1 MFDYSNKQLAQLPNS
16 FNAQKKIR
24 KLKVYFAKTVGVLNT
39 LEGDVHYQ
47 INDAILT
54 GTQGEQWPVQYQK
67 FINSY
72 QAIAPTQMGEDGDYQ
87 TNPITVTALKAEQPC
102 QVTINSGDILTGQ
115 ANDYVLQ
122 YDNGDYS
129 IVSAKIFEE
138 IYQPLIE
145 NSPKTTFDLFIS
157 HSSKDIKFVEKLAN
171 HLEANHLTCW
181 YAPRDIEAGE
191 QWPKAI
197 TQAIKQAP
205 LTILIFSEASNQSE
219 EVAREIA
226 LASNLK
232 CPIIAIRIDNITPSD
247 ELLYQLTNRHWL
259 DVVNL
264 DEQRAIEK
272 IQQDLNNYLQQPKKT
287 FNQAIA
293 ATYKVENTTTPPKKK
308 WRGTINLL
316 IILIII
322 SMPWL
327 IKNFY
332 NTVEKI
338 PSSITANTPIA
349 EQLEIYTNDNNTTL
363 KILALGNKGDNTCLA
378 ELTNIKHP
386 LTNQIFECYIQYHLD
401 AKRYTV
407 LMKDGS
413 LTELFI
419 TENNNAT
426 LLLPNNTK
434 MTLTYNAELSAQE
447 SPKQLLT
454 RFLKQAK

>member
-1 MFDYSNKQLAQLPNS
+1 MLDYSNKQLTQLPNG
-16 FNAQKKIR
+16 FKAQKKIR
-24 KLKVYFAKTVGVLNT
+24 KLKVYFAKTDGVLQT

-47 INDAILT
+47 ANDAIIT

-72 QAIAPTQMGEDGDYQ
+72 QAIAPIQMGENGDYQ

-102 QVTINSGDILTGQ
+102 QVTLSSGDILTGQ
-115 ANDYVLQ
+115 TNDYVLQ
-122 YDNGDYS
+122 YENGDYS

-138 IYQPLIE
+138 IYQPLTE
-145 NSPKTTFDLFIS
+145 NTPKTTFDLFIS
-157 HSSKDIKFVEKLAN
+157 HSSKDIKFVEKLVN
-171 HLEANHLTCW
+171 HLEANHLKCW

-232 CPIIAIRIDNITPSD
+232 CPIIAIRINDITPSD

-264 DEQRAIEK
+264 NEQQTIEK
-272 IQQDLNNYLQQPKKT
+272 IQQGLNNYLQQPKKI
-287 FNQAIA
+287 FNQATV

-308 WRGTINLL
+308 WRSTISLL

-322 SMPWL
+322 SVPWF

-332 NTVEKI
+332 NTVDKI

-349 EQLEIYTNDNNTTL
+349 DQLEIYSNDNNTML
-363 KILALGNKGDNTCLA
+363 KILSLGDKGDNTCLA
-378 ELTNIKHP
+378 ELTNIEHP
-386 LTNQIFECYIQYHLD
+386 LANQIFECYIQYHLD

-419 TENNNAT
+419 TENNTAT
-426 LLLPNNTK
+426 ILLPNTTE
-434 MTLTYNAELSAQE
+434 MTLQYNAKLSAQE
-447 SPKQLLT
+447 SPQQLLT